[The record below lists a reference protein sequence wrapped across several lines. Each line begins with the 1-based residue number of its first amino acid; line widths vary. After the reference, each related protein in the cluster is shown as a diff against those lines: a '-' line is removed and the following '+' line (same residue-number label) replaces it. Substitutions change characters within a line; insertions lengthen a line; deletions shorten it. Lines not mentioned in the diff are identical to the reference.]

1 MLELALATLAGRS
14 IRSSL
19 ALGGTEFAGDSSTG
33 ISAVSVTSEMTA
45 EAVPSLPSRV

>member
-14 IRSSL
+14 IRSAL
-19 ALGGTEFAGDSSTG
+19 ALGGTDVVADSSTG

-45 EAVPSLPSRV
+45 EAVPSLPSRI

>member
-1 MLELALATLAGRS
+1 MLELALAALPVRS

-19 ALGGTEFAGDSSTG
+19 LALATEFSGDSSTG
-33 ISAVSVTSEMTA
+33 ISVSVTSEMTA

>member
-1 MLELALATLAGRS
+1 MLELALATLAGCS

-19 ALGGTEFAGDSSTG
+19 ALVADSSTG